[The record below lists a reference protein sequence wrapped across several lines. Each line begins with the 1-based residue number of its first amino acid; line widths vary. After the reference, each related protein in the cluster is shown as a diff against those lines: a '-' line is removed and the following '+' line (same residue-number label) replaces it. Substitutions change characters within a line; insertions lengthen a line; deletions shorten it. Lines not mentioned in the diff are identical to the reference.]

1 MSSVICAFRLGIHL
15 FEDAIYR
22 GCKQIQDPREVH
34 ASVCKGNGG
43 LIARLND
50 IRDTIFEAA
59 KLANLDARRETQTS
73 VGQQQTETS
82 RCLPAQWLRG
92 GEDEVPRCNGG
103 GSQYEARMA
112 AAQCSLKK
120 RDYQKINLT
129 AMHCCRKVA

>member
-34 ASVCKGNGG
+34 A
-43 LIARLND
+43 LQ

-82 RCLPAQWLRG
+82 RCLPAQWLRA
-92 GEDEVPRCNGG
+92 EDEVPECSGG
-103 GSQYEARMA
+103 GSHYEARMA
-112 AAQCSLKK
+112 AAQCSSKK